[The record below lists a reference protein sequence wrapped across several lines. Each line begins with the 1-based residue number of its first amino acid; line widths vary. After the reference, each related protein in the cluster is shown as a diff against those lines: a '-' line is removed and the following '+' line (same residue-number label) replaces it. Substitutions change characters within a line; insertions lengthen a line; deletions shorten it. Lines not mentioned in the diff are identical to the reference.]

1 MELRTKSLVI
11 VGFAILFVI
20 FGISSFMQWQYSQEI
35 KTISE
40 YHKLMSIPSIT
51 VLQQIKMNFQEMH
64 MANMMIIN
72 GNGLEDTNKFEEKY
86 QKSKNELN
94 KKIDSYFAIAYNVNS
109 NGEYLASTETQE
121 QIIDCVSMIRQSV
134 EDHDKIFTQF
144 QNNEISSSEITPLI
158 EKAEIDFH
166 NVIDKNS
173 KMEINTMEQV
183 QSNVNK
189 IEENMKHVFLG
200 SSVAAIII
208 AIIIIIFTS
217 RFISK
222 PISELINI
230 TKEISIGNFNKKE
243 IKSINSDVN
252 DISNSL
258 NQMSEELEKYK
269 LKIIKQEKLSSIGEL
284 ASRLAHDIKNPLT
297 VIKVSLDLI
306 KSNNKNLSP
315 KEIEKFERI
324 EDAMYR
330 ITHQI
335 DNVLDFIKGKP
346 MEFVKHKINEILNS
360 VITDLPKSNKI
371 SIEMISEDSEIECD
385 FEAMKVALI
394 NLIINSMQAIEDEGK
409 IRINSKVRGD
419 KVIIQIEDSGPGIS
433 KEELEKIFEPLYTT
447 KQEGTGLGLAS
458 CKSIIEQHNG
468 KISVKNNPT
477 RFIIELPK
485 KIEQLKK

>member
-1 MELRTKSLVI
+1 
-11 VGFAILFVI
+11 
-20 FGISSFMQWQYSQEI
+20 MQWQYSQEI
-35 KTISE
+35 KAISE
-40 YHKLMSIPSIT
+40 YHKIMSIPSIT
-51 VLQQIKMNFQEMH
+51 VLQQIKTNFQEMH
-64 MANMMIIN
+64 MTNMMIIN
-72 GNGLEDTNKFEEKY
+72 ENGLEDTKKIEEKY

-94 KKIDSYFAIAYNVNS
+94 EKIDDYFAIAYKQNP
-109 NGEYLASTETQE
+109 NGEYLASAETQE
-121 QIIDCVSMIRQSV
+121 QILDCVSLIRQSV

-144 QNNEISSSEITPLI
+144 QNNQISSTEIIPLI

-173 KMEINTMEQV
+173 RMEISTMEQV

-189 IEENMKHVFLG
+189 IEENMKNVFLG
-200 SSVAAIII
+200 SSVAAIIT
-208 AIIIIIFTS
+208 AIIIIMFTS

-222 PISELINI
+222 PISELIEI
-230 TKEISIGNFNKKE
+230 TKEISMGNFNKKE

-252 DISNSL
+252 EISISL
-258 NQMSEELEKYK
+258 NNMSEELEKYK
-269 LKIIKQEKLSSIGEL
+269 SKIIMQEKLSSIGEL

-306 KSNNKNLSP
+306 KSTNKNLST
-315 KEIEKFERI
+315 EDIEKFERI

-346 MEFVKHKINEILNS
+346 MEFVNHKIKEILDS
-360 VITDLPKSNKI
+360 VINDLPKSNKI
-371 SIEMISEDSEIECD
+371 SMEIVSEDSEIECD
-385 FEAMKVALI
+385 FEAMKVVLI
-394 NLIINSMQAIEDEGK
+394 NLVINSMHAIEDEGK
-409 IRINSKVRGD
+409 IKINSKVRGD
-419 KVIIQIEDSGPGIS
+419 KVIIQIEDSGPGIP
-433 KEELEKIFEPLYTT
+433 KEKLEKIFEPLYTT

-485 KIEQLKK
+485 KINQSKK